1 MIFLC
6 FLIFI
11 SKLYIFLIT
20 CAHCLYLLLI
30 TVPVCSSANNYP
42 SLFSTD
48 LSVIFTTPW
57 SSFAFLLFKSYCR
70 SFFLILPIS
79 FFYVWLSNFS
89 SWNKKIL
96 TLTLSSCW
104 QAFEPQRTT
113 LHTCFLIWK
122 ADIKRDLLVPHLYH
136 ITSVQSATN
145 RQIIGR
151 RNPNGVVLCFIAYVM
166 LIMIIIIIFNHLF
179 KNLYHAYW
187 DPNLQSFKKSTS
199 VYSLTHVAQ
208 LCSSDFVRVCGRCSE
223 WVMVVQGTLLN
234 CLKPAFAFSDQR
246 GATLE
251 RNLWIDILYSSFSR
265 SLWGKLSHLISSYL
279 LDHLLSHEPPA
290 RLPLIYPWI
299 FSVVS
304 LLSSCLAASYS
315 PSFSQYSSSAH
326 VQAVTALPPE
336 LCL

>member
-1 MIFLC
+1 MHTEI
-6 FLIFI
+6 LI
-11 SKLYIFLIT
+11 
-20 CAHCLYLLLI
+20 
-30 TVPVCSSANNYP
+30 SSP
-42 SLFSTD
+42 L
-48 LSVIFTTPW
+48 
-57 SSFAFLLFKSYCR
+57 
-70 SFFLILPIS
+70 
-79 FFYVWLSNFS
+79 
-89 SWNKKIL
+89 
-96 TLTLSSCW
+96 
-104 QAFEPQRTT
+104 
-113 LHTCFLIWK
+113 
-122 ADIKRDLLVPHLYH
+122 
-136 ITSVQSATN
+136 
-145 RQIIGR
+145 
-151 RNPNGVVLCFIAYVM
+151 
-166 LIMIIIIIFNHLF
+166 
-179 KNLYHAYW
+179 
-187 DPNLQSFKKSTS
+187 KKSTS